1 MEQSIEKYSVFSLP
15 KSIWGIGLVTL
26 LVNLSS
32 IIIFSLSPLYL
43 TNVLGISTFNL
54 GILEGIVEAT
64 SWFTRIFAGVLSDFL
79 YRRKP
84 ILVFAY
90 TLSALSRPIFA
101 IAPSFEWI
109 AGARLLDRI
118 SNGLQATPREA
129 LVGDLAP
136 KSLKGA
142 SFGLRQTLSMIGSF
156 AGAGIV
162 MFLMYHTNENY
173 QTIFW
178 AAAIPPVLAVL
189 ALIFFV
195 QDSPIASRHH
205 AKISFWAHLKHT
217 RHLTKQ
223 YWRVVFVAGIFM
235 FSNYSGAYMILQ
247 GTHQGL
253 TASQVPILMVLQN
266 LFAFVSAY
274 PMGRLSDRF
283 DRRILIGIGFG
294 ITIISNAFF
303 ALAHGPLFVF
313 IGSSLW
319 GLQMGMTQS
328 LLLTKVADTTF
339 TEIRG
344 TGFGIYYLMIG
355 ITIFLSNTVT
365 GWIFAHHN
373 PSYAFWLS
381 ACVAGL
387 ALIMLPF
394 LSSSQKSPVK

>member
-1 MEQSIEKYSVFSLP
+1 MEQSVEKYSIFSLP

-32 IIIFSLSPLYL
+32 VIIFSLSPIYL
-43 TNVLGISTFNL
+43 TTVLGVSTFDL
-54 GILEGIVEAT
+54 GILEGFVEAT
-64 SWFTRIFAGVLSDFL
+64 SWFTRIFAGILSDYL

-101 IAPSFEWI
+101 IAPSLGWI
-109 AGARLLDRI
+109 AGARLIDRV

-136 KSLKGA
+136 KNLKGTC
-142 SFGLRQTLSMIGSF
+142 FGLRQTLSMIGSF

-162 MFLMYHTNENY
+162 MFLMYQTKGNY
-173 QTIFW
+173 EIIFW
-178 AAAIPPVLAVL
+178 AAAVPPILAVL
-189 ALIFFV
+189 ALVFFV
-195 QDSPIASRHH
+195 QDSPIAGRHH

-253 TASQVPILMVLQN
+253 SPSQVPILMVLQN
-266 LFAFVSAY
+266 LFAFASAY

-283 DRRILIGIGFG
+283 DRRILIGIGFI

-303 ALAHGPLFVF
+303 ALAHGPMFVL
-313 IGSSLW
+313 IGASLW

-344 TGFGIYYLMIG
+344 TGFGIYYLIIG
-355 ITIFLSNTVT
+355 VTIFLSNTIT
-365 GWIFAHHN
+365 GWIFAHHK
-373 PSYAFWLS
+373 PSFAFWLS
-381 ACVAGL
+381 ACVAGVASIL
-387 ALIMLPF
+387 LPF
-394 LSSSQKSPVK
+394 ISSSQKLKT

>member
-1 MEQSIEKYSVFSLP
+1 MEQSIEKYSIFSLP
-15 KSIWGIGLVTL
+15 KSIWGIGFVTL

-32 IIIFSLSPLYL
+32 VIIFSLSPIYL
-43 TNVLGISTFNL
+43 TTVLGVSTFDL
-54 GILEGIVEAT
+54 GILEGFVEAT
-64 SWFTRIFAGVLSDFL
+64 SWFTRIFAGILSDYL

-101 IAPSFEWI
+101 IAPSLGWI
-109 AGARLLDRI
+109 AGARLIDRV

-136 KSLKGA
+136 KNLKGTC
-142 SFGLRQTLSMIGSF
+142 FGLRQTLSMIGSF
-156 AGAGIV
+156 AGAGVV
-162 MFLMYHTNENY
+162 MFLMYQTKGNY
-173 QTIFW
+173 EIIFW
-178 AAAIPPVLAVL
+178 AAAVPPILAVL
-189 ALIFFV
+189 ALVFFV

-253 TASQVPILMVLQN
+253 SPSQVPILMVLQN
-266 LFAFVSAY
+266 LFAFASAY

-283 DRRILIGIGFG
+283 DRRILIGIGFI
-294 ITIISNAFF
+294 ITIISNVFF
-303 ALAHGPLFVF
+303 ALAHGPMFVL
-313 IGSSLW
+313 ICASLW

-344 TGFGIYYLMIG
+344 TGFGIYYLIIG
-355 ITIFLSNTVT
+355 VTIFLSNTIT
-365 GWIFAHHN
+365 GWIFAHHK
-373 PSYAFWLS
+373 PSFAFWLS
-381 ACVAGL
+381 ACVAGFATIL
-387 ALIMLPF
+387 LPF
-394 LSSSQKSPVK
+394 ISSSQKLKT

>member
-15 KSIWGIGLVTL
+15 KSIWGIGIVTL

-32 IIIFSLSPLYL
+32 VIIFSLSPIYL
-43 TNVLGISTFNL
+43 TTVLGVSTFDL
-54 GILEGIVEAT
+54 GILEGFVEAT

-90 TLSALSRPIFA
+90 ALSALSRPIFA
-101 IAPSFEWI
+101 LAPSLGWI
-109 AGARLLDRI
+109 AGARLIDRI

-142 SFGLRQTLSMIGSF
+142 CFGLRQTLSMIGSF
-156 AGAGIV
+156 AGAGVV
-162 MFLMYHTNENY
+162 MFLMHHTNENY
-173 QTIFW
+173 ETIFW

-189 ALIFFV
+189 ALMLFV
-195 QDSPIASRHH
+195 QDSPIAARHH

-217 RHLTKQ
+217 RHLNKQ

-235 FSNYSGAYMILQ
+235 LSNYSGAYMILQ
-247 GTHQGL
+247 GTNQGL
-253 TASQVPILMVLQN
+253 SPSQVPVLMVLQN
-266 LFAFVSAY
+266 LFAFASAY

-283 DRRILIGIGFG
+283 DRRILIGIGFF
-294 ITIISNAFF
+294 ITIISNGFF
-303 ALAHGPLFVF
+303 ALADGPTFVL
-313 IGSSLW
+313 IGASLW

-344 TGFGIYYLMIG
+344 TGFGIYYLIVG
-355 ITIFLSNTVT
+355 LTIFLSNTIT
-365 GWIFAHHN
+365 GWVFTHKS
-373 PSYAFWLS
+373 PSLAFWLS
-381 ACVAGL
+381 AGAAGI
-387 ALIMLPF
+387 ALILLPF
-394 LSSSQKSPVK
+394 IESSQKEKR

>member
-1 MEQSIEKYSVFSLP
+1 MEQSIEKYSIFSLP
-15 KSIWGIGLVTL
+15 KSIWGIGFVTL

-32 IIIFSLSPLYL
+32 VIIFSLSPIYL
-43 TNVLGISTFNL
+43 TTVLGVSTFDL
-54 GILEGIVEAT
+54 GILEGFVEAT
-64 SWFTRIFAGVLSDFL
+64 SWFTRIFAGILSDYL

-101 IAPSFEWI
+101 IAPSLGWI
-109 AGARLLDRI
+109 AGARLIDRV

-136 KSLKGA
+136 KNLKGTC
-142 SFGLRQTLSMIGSF
+142 FGLRQTLSMIGSF
-156 AGAGIV
+156 AGAGVV
-162 MFLMYHTNENY
+162 MFLMYQTKGNY
-173 QTIFW
+173 EIIFW
-178 AAAIPPVLAVL
+178 AAAVPPILAVL
-189 ALIFFV
+189 ALVFFV

-253 TASQVPILMVLQN
+253 SPSQVPILMVLQN
-266 LFAFVSAY
+266 LFAFASAY

-283 DRRILIGIGFG
+283 DRRILIGIGFI
-294 ITIISNAFF
+294 ITIISNVFF
-303 ALAHGPLFVF
+303 ALAHGPMFVL
-313 IGSSLW
+313 IGASLW

-344 TGFGIYYLMIG
+344 TGFGIYYLIIG
-355 ITIFLSNTVT
+355 VTIFLSNTIT
-365 GWIFAHHN
+365 GWIFAHHK
-373 PSYAFWLS
+373 PSFAFWLS
-381 ACVAGL
+381 ACVAGFATIL
-387 ALIMLPF
+387 LPF
-394 LSSSQKSPVK
+394 ISSSQKLKT